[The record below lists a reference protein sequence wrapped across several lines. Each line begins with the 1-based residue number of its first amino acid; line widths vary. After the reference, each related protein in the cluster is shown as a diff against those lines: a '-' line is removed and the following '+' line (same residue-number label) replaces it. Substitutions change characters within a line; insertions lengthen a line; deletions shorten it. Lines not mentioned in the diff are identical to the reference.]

1 MVVTATEFKTNL
13 GKYLEMAKRQ
23 DILITKNGKSVARL
37 TSPTVDKL
45 AVLDSLAGIVPAES
59 SMDEEAIR
67 DERLAR
73 Q

>member
-1 MVVTATEFKTNL
+1 
-13 GKYLEMAKRQ
+13 MAKRQ

-59 SMDEEAIR
+59 TMDEEAIR